1 MVVFLH
7 GIRIAGAQ
15 FAGVFTGFPIAGGH
29 FACVF
34 YRYAYSWEA
43 LCTYFYLVFLQLGS
57 ILHVFLH
64 VFL

>member
-1 MVVFLH
+1 M
-7 GIRIAGAQ
+7 
-15 FAGVFTGFPIAGGH
+15 
-29 FACVF
+29 CF

-64 VFL
+64 ASL